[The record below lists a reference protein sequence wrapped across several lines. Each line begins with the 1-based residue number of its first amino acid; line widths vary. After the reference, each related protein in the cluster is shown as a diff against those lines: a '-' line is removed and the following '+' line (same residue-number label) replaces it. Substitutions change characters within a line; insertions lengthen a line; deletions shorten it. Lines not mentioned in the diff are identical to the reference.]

1 MDRRGYR
8 GSAGVLAWL
17 GYALLLV
24 GWLAATPPFQAPDE
38 VSHYVRT
45 WGLADGQVLGLA
57 PQPPTPPA
65 DVANDPARLASFWWA
80 FETTTFVSMPEHLVP
95 QSRDCARN
103 AAEPATCVDL
113 APETRQDRRNVSTN
127 TGTTSPTSVAAPAAL
142 VRLGDSDTEALAWAR
157 VGGLL
162 GVLAT
167 LGVTLLALA
176 PLGRRVLPGLALG
189 LTPMAVYLGAVLNPS
204 GQEVWLALAC
214 LALSWR
220 MLHAG
225 GSRWWVAAAAGPA
238 MLLPLGRQPGA
249 VWALMA
255 LGAAILLQPDVVAAV
270 RTRWPALMAWASAY
284 LSGLGLGILW
294 NTRTQVETP
303 VAADNLGGAS
313 AELVDRIPMLLRHA
327 VGEFNLFEFP
337 LPRTMT
343 VGWVLLVIVVVA
355 WGAFGPPVPTAA
367 TRVAGRL
374 AGPWTVLG
382 TLAFAAAF
390 WVFSYQH
397 TGFDLQGR
405 HLLPGLVLVPVVAIM
420 ARPLPL
426 WSGSVMA
433 IAAAGGQA
441 IAWFLTARRFA
452 VGTSGPLV
460 FWTDA
465 AWDPAGG
472 WVPWMVLVTTGIVL
486 LAAAALPSASRNV
499 SPAGAAGR
507 LGRGTPRGRRPA
519 AASASR
525 PAPGRWP
532 AWGSRG
538 AVRSGRSLR

>member
-204 GQEVWLALAC
+204 GQEVPALQVE
-214 LALSWR
+214 
-220 MLHAG
+220 AG
-225 GSRWWVAAAAGPA
+225 VLVAEHPERCGERERPED
-238 MLLPLGRQPGA
+238 RPGA
-249 VWALMA
+249 REPTRHPRCGRRDRRAE
-255 LGAAILLQPDVVAAV
+255 
-270 RTRWPALMAWASAY
+270 RTPGNNQDHQEDPADRHR
-284 LSGLGLGILW
+284 SGKGELE
-294 NTRTQVETP
+294 QVEL
-303 VAADNLGGAS
+303 ADGMPQ
-313 AELVDRIPMLLRHA
+313 EHR
-327 VGEFNLFEFP
+327 
-337 LPRTMT
+337 
-343 VGWVLLVIVVVA
+343 
-355 WGAFGPPVPTAA
+355 
-367 TRVAGRL
+367 
-374 AGPWTVLG
+374 
-382 TLAFAAAF
+382 
-390 WVFSYQH
+390 
-397 TGFDLQGR
+397 
-405 HLLPGLVLVPVVAIM
+405 
-420 ARPLPL
+420 
-426 WSGSVMA
+426 
-433 IAAAGGQA
+433 
-441 IAWFLTARRFA
+441 
-452 VGTSGPLV
+452 
-460 FWTDA
+460 
-465 AWDPAGG
+465 DPADQ
-472 WVPWMVLVTTGIVL
+472 L
-486 LAAAALPSASRNV
+486 
-499 SPAGAAGR
+499 
-507 LGRGTPRGRRPA
+507 GRRPTEV
-519 AASASR
+519 
-525 PAPGRWP
+525 
-532 AWGSRG
+532 
-538 AVRSGRSLR
+538 VRSDRGLDLRPRVPEDPESQAAEVGATPRQQ